1 MLDRTIRAKFSQ
13 GVITPLEKIE
23 DMQDGAELSVTIREE
38 SSLTTEERI
47 ALTKS
52 TAGAW
57 KDMSDEEAEELE
69 RTIYESR
76 INGSR
81 IQPDL

>member
-13 GVITPLEKIE
+13 GVITPSEKLE
-23 DMQDGAELSVTIREE
+23 DMQDGTELSITIREKPN
-38 SSLTTEERI
+38 LTTQERI

-52 TAGAW
+52 AAGAW
-57 KDMSDEEAEELE
+57 KNMSDEEAQELE
-69 RTIYESR
+69 RTIYQSR

-81 IQPDL
+81 IQPNL

>member
-1 MLDRTIRAKFSQ
+1 MLDKAIRAKFSQ
-13 GVITPLEKIE
+13 GVITPLEKLE
-23 DMQDGAELSVTIREE
+23 GMQDGTELSVTIREK
-38 SSLTTEERI
+38 SNLTTEERI

-52 TAGAW
+52 SAGAW
-57 KDMSDEEAEELE
+57 KDMSDEEAQELE

-81 IQPDL
+81 AQPNM